1 MAELRAVLTTRE
13 VPTLLITTLVGR
25 LPTAMAVP
33 AVLLL
38 VRGQGGDYALAGVL
52 AALFTA
58 GYAVGQPAAARI
70 VDRRGQPLVLLVAV
84 AVSTAAFL
92 VLSVAG
98 VRHPA
103 VSAAAAAAA
112 GLGTPPLEPCLRAV
126 WPHVVPDGPVLSAA
140 FSLDVGVQEIIF
152 VIGPLLAVAGVTLFG
167 HAGGVAACAGFGLA
181 GTVGMAATRASRGWA
196 PAPRDP
202 GSRGSPVRHAAL
214 RRVFAVALAVAVPVG
229 ALPIVAAAFAQRHGD
244 ASITGWALAANAAG
258 ALASGLYGAARPVGS
273 PGRRLLL
280 GAGLALA
287 AGYLPL
293 SLPVPAG
300 AWFAFAALSGVA
312 LPVVLSVVFQRV
324 RLISPAGLL
333 TEANAWVVT
342 AFGLGAAAAS
352 LAAGLVTDQLPARAA
367 IPAVVIGA
375 SLVTATVCGLA
386 SRGAAADRPR

>member
-1 MAELRAVLTTRE
+1 VAELRAVLTTRE

-25 LPTAMAVP
+25 LPTAMAIP

-58 GYAVGQPAAARI
+58 GYAAGQPVLARV
-70 VDRRGQPLVLLVAV
+70 VDRRGQSLVLLVAV
-84 AVSTAAFL
+84 VVSTPAF
-92 VLSVAG
+92 VALSLAG
-98 VRHPA
+98 VRHPG
-103 VSAAAAAAA
+103 VSVAAAAVA

-152 VIGPLLAVAGVTLFG
+152 VIGPLLTVAGVTLFG
-167 HAGGVAACAGFGLA
+167 HAGGVVACAGFGLA

-196 PAPRDP
+196 PALPDP

-214 RRVFAVALAVAVPVG
+214 RRVFAVALAAAVPVG
-229 ALPIVAAAFAQRHGD
+229 ALPIVAAAFAQQHGE

-258 ALASGLYGAARPVGS
+258 ALASGLYGAARPVS
-273 PGRRLLL
+273 LPGRRLLL

-287 AGYLPL
+287 LGYLPL
-293 SLPVPAG
+293 SFPVPTA
-300 AWFAFAALSGVA
+300 AWLAFAALSGVA
-312 LPVVLSVVFQRV
+312 LPVVLSVIFQRV

-342 AFGLGAAAAS
+342 AFGLGAAAAA
-352 LAAGLVTDQLPARAA
+352 LTAGVVTDELSAHAA
-367 IPAVVIGA
+367 IPAVILGA
-375 SLVTATVCGLA
+375 SLISVTVCGLA
-386 SRGAAADRPR
+386 CRGGLPD